1 MASGYN
7 PEWVENVRAGCLYL
21 ATVLGDLL
29 LEHMVI
35 VGGLVPGLLISQ
47 DALPRGTPRHAGTQ
61 DLDLGLKVGILEGE
75 VYAEVARRLREA
87 GFQMDRNERGNP
99 TLQRWHI
106 VGEAGRSALVDFLI
120 APTSPAD
127 HPRHIKHLQSD
138 FGAII
143 TPGLDLAFRDGV
155 NLRLSGRTI
164 MGEHSTRDLGVCGPG
179 AFVVLK
185 ALAFGTRGLAKDA
198 YDLFYVARNYE
209 SGPAEVARRLAP
221 LLDSPDARRAIQIL
235 RRDFASTDSIGPARV
250 ARFLGEEDHDTLR
263 REVVGFIKAVLP
275 TVD

>member
-1 MASGYN
+1 MASGYD
-7 PEWVENVRAGCLYL
+7 PEWVENVRAGCLVL

-29 LEHMVI
+29 LEYRVI
-35 VGGLVPGLLISQ
+35 VGGLVPGLLIPQ
-47 DALPRGTPRHAGTQ
+47 DPLPRGTPRHAGTQ

-87 GFQMDRNERGNP
+87 GFKMDRNERGNP
-99 TLQRWHI
+99 TFQRWRI
-106 VGEAGRSALVDFLI
+106 VGEGGHSALVDFLM

-127 HPRHIKHLQSD
+127 RPRTVKHLQSD
-138 FGAII
+138 FAAII

-155 NLRLSGRTI
+155 KLRLSGRTI
-164 MGEHSTRDLGVCGPG
+164 MGEYATRDIGVCGPG

-185 ALAFGTRGLAKDA
+185 ALAFGTRGLPKDA
-198 YDLFYVARNYE
+198 YDLFYVVRNYK
-209 SGPAEVARRLAP
+209 SGPAEVATRLAL

-235 RRDFASTDSIGPARV
+235 RRDFGSTHSIGPARV
-250 ARFLGEEDHDTLR
+250 ARFLREEDHDTLR

-275 TVD
+275 AVE